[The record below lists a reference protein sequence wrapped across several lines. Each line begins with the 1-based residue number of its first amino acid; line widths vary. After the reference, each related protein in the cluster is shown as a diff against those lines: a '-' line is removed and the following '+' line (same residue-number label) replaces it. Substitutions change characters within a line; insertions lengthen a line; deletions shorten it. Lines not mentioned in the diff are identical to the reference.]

1 MSVRCIQEHK
11 TVLLWKG
18 TLVPVCSFPW
28 FHTPGTNDLNE
39 GGCVCNPGGGRYW
52 KHKEKHQ
59 NEDMQTART
68 VTVIFAGR
76 TNEGVSFRIR
86 GLVQQNMWA
95 SNMFGTRQTFL
106 HHLIYLTLDLCF
118 LQFSGMEEKGCCLST
133 WQSRQFSP
141 SSRSSL
147 HPGSF
152 SALYSLLL
160 GWDKVPIIWLHLCSV
175 LLFFSLIIMFAVS
188 LTCNMFQKFF
198 YFSFES

>member
-1 MSVRCIQEHK
+1 
-11 TVLLWKG
+11 
-18 TLVPVCSFPW
+18 
-28 FHTPGTNDLNE
+28 
-39 GGCVCNPGGGRYW
+39 
-52 KHKEKHQ
+52 
-59 NEDMQTART
+59 
-68 VTVIFAGR
+68 
-76 TNEGVSFRIR
+76 
-86 GLVQQNMWA
+86 
-95 SNMFGTRQTFL
+95 MFGTRQTFL
-106 HHLIYLTLDLCF
+106 HYLIYLTLDSCF

-152 SALYSLLL
+152 SALYSSLL

-198 YFSFES
+198 YFSFESQGTEILSPKIRKLYSTLGVNIFFGVGYMLLPLFAFLTRGWRMLLMSLVLTGFLYVPLWW

>member
-68 VTVIFAGR
+68 VTAIFAGR

-95 SNMFGTRQTFL
+95 SNMFGTRQTSLNLLNTWLVLFTIFRYGRKRL
-106 HHLIYLTLDLCF
+106 LFINLAVQTIFTFIQIFAPSWVFFCIIF
-118 LQFSGMEEKGCCLST
+118 FIVGMG
-133 WQSRQFSP
+133 QSANYMAAFV
-141 SSRSSL
+141 
-147 HPGSF
+147 
-152 SALYSLLL
+152 L
-160 GWDKVPIIWLHLCSV
+160 GTVV
-175 LLFFSLIIMFAVS
+175 LLINYHVCCVA
-188 LTCNMFQKFF
+188 NM
-198 YFSFES
+198 